1 VRIRKKDMARTTTA
15 APAGRRA
22 LIANTVLAFFALG
35 VSGACLGPALPWL
48 TRQWGVR
55 LDEGGALFTA
65 LFAGSC
71 ITVALSGLVLDRL
84 GRKPVLVTGLA
95 CMTAGLIGIA
105 TAPSLGIALAWT
117 FLLGLGWGCQDVT
130 LNVFVADLY
139 PENRNAALNLTNVFF
154 GIGALVGP
162 LAVGAA
168 LTTVASPQPVLWLL
182 AGLAAVGL
190 LLFLVLRFPPL
201 IAAPHGTNAGRRALG
216 VLREGYVLLTALMFF
231 LYVGLEI
238 GFGGWAY
245 SFAVEGAHL
254 EAGIA
259 ALVVSIYWIAF
270 TVGRAAAGVASR
282 RWPGAELVW
291 AGALCG
297 AVGAAVLALFPAS
310 PVVLFGSAVLLGVG
324 FAPIFPTAFGL
335 AAARYPAVAGTVSSV
350 LVLGG
355 SLGGTVLPYAQG
367 RLLAAG
373 GVPLAAGAIALCALA
388 VAGLQL
394 FLGRV
399 YQAPPAGEP
408 APPAEPAS
416 CVAA

>member
-1 VRIRKKDMARTTTA
+1 MAQANTRE
-15 APAGRRA
+15 PAGRRA
-22 LIANTVLAFFALG
+22 LIANTILAFFALG

-48 TRQWGVR
+48 TQRWGVR

-71 ITVALSGLVLDRL
+71 ITVALSGLLLDRI
-84 GRKPVLVTGLA
+84 GRKPMLVTGLA
-95 CMTAGLIGIA
+95 CMTVGLIGIA

-139 PENRNAALNLTNVFF
+139 PEDRNAALNLTNVFF
-154 GIGALVGP
+154 GLGALAGP
-162 LAVGAA
+162 LSVGAA
-168 LTTVASPQPVLWLL
+168 LTMLDSPQPVLLLL
-182 AGLAAVGL
+182 AVLAALAVI
-190 LLFLVLRFPPL
+190 LFLVLRFPPMP
-201 IAAPHGTNAGRRALG
+201 AAPQGTSAGRRGLG

-245 SFAVEGAHL
+245 SFAIEGAHL
-254 EAGIA
+254 DTGIA
-259 ALVVSIYWIAF
+259 ALVVSVYWIAF
-270 TVGRAAAGVASR
+270 TVGRAAAGFASR

-291 AGALCG
+291 GGALCG
-297 AVGAAVLALFPAS
+297 AVGAGVLALFPAS
-310 PVVLFGSAVLLGVG
+310 PAVLFGSAVLLGVG

-367 RLLAAG
+367 RLLVAG
-373 GVPLAAGAIALCALA
+373 GVPLAAGAIALAALA

-394 FLGRV
+394 FLGRAYRV
-399 YQAPPAGEP
+399 PPASAP
-408 APPAEPAS
+408 ASPAEAAP
-416 CVAA
+416 CVAV